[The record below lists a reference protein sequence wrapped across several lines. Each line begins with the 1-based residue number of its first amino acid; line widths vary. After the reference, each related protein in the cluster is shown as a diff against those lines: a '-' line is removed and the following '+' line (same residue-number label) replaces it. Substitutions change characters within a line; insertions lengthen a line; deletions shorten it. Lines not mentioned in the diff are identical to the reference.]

1 MKQLYGPVSGHNF
14 LAWIES
20 NDGLVAI
27 DTGWDVA
34 AGEAYEGSDIEALVL
49 ASENSQKP
57 LTHILLT
64 HDHWD
69 NCANLAL
76 LQARWP
82 NVKVYAHTN
91 SSVDGVTEPL
101 YGGETLHLAGIA
113 IKVIYT
119 PGHSANQDELCY
131 YLPDYRFLFSGD
143 VAQPQGPSYSFANG
157 VSPVPY
163 FHDPEAYSDTLDRLI
178 QLDPKRLRTGHGD
191 FLGPEQ
197 AKQWLRV
204 TLATV
209 MRMDELAVTLTERY
223 PDKENEWLVDLLY
236 DYIVDERHYPMRI
249 ARQRKR
255 QRTYGEQ
262 TDYERFDKPGMLAM
276 IVGAK
281 ALM

>member
-1 MKQLYGPVSGHNF
+1 MKQLYGSVYGHKF
-14 LAWIES
+14 LAWIET

-49 ASENSQKP
+49 ASQKSQKP

-69 NCANLAL
+69 HCANLAL

-91 SSVDGVTEPL
+91 SSVDGVSEPL
-101 YGGETLHLAGIA
+101 YGGETLHLGGIA

-119 PGHSANQDELCY
+119 PGHSANRDELSY

-163 FHDPEAYSDTLDRLI
+163 FHDPEAYSDTLETLI
-178 QLDPKRLRTGHGD
+178 ELDAKRLRTGHGD

-197 AKQWLRV
+197 VKQWLRV

-209 MRMDELAVTLTERY
+209 MRMDELAITLTERY
-223 PDKENEWLVDLLY
+223 PDKKNDWLVDLLY
-236 DYIVDERHYPMRI
+236 DYIVDERHYPIRA

-255 QRTYGEQ
+255 QSTYGNQ
-262 TDYERFDKPGMLAM
+262 TDYERFDKPGLLAM
-276 IVGAK
+276 IVAARG
-281 ALM
+281 LM